1 MLDKSADV
9 AAGATESRP
18 AADFQSHLADLNA
31 RGLLIRVDRPID
43 KDTELH
49 PLVRWQFLGGI
60 AENKR
65 RAFLF
70 TNVTDRT
77 GRNYDMSVAVGA
89 LAASPDIYAV
99 GMGQP
104 VANIGQAW
112 MKAIA
117 DPIAPVEVA
126 SAPCQDVIVT
136 GDDLRSPGRGLASL
150 PVPVSTPGFDAAPY
164 LTATLCITRDP
175 DSGIQNIGMYRAA
188 LKATD
193 RLAVRMVAR
202 PSGGA
207 GGYYHWLKYR
217 ERRASMPIAI
227 AVGAA
232 PVVVFTSPQKLAIDI
247 DELAVAGGLAGAPV
261 RVVKG
266 KTVDLMVPADAEI
279 VIEGMIDTERLEPEA
294 PFGESNGYVALEAYN
309 MPMRVTA
316 ITHRRAPVFCSIISQ
331 VTPSESSVIKKV
343 AYEPLFLN
351 HLHNDLSIT
360 GIRRVVM
367 HERLTNLRP
376 VVFLQYAAGT
386 PKSEVW
392 RGLSGASTF
401 MAGCGKI
408 VVAVSEDIDPES
420 LDAVLWSLA
429 YRSNPI
435 EDVHIEPYRS
445 NLQGV
450 QYGPRSAD
458 SGMLIDAT
466 RKRAMPPLAL
476 PARQFMEHAR
486 AIWDEL
492 SLPALTAQSPWHGDT
507 LGDWTDTWE
516 TFGRRAAMGEWE
528 TTGRETL
535 ARQRTGVM
543 PETPTREGTGSMGEW
558 GIGKPACEP

>member
-1 MLDKSADV
+1 MLDESADD
-9 AAGATESRP
+9 ANYATQARP
-18 AADFQSHLADLNA
+18 AADFQTHLGDLEA
-31 RGLLIRVDRPID
+31 RGLLVRIDRPID

-70 TNVTDRT
+70 TNVTDRA
-77 GRNYDMSVAVGA
+77 GRRYDMPVAVGA
-89 LAASPDIYAV
+89 LAASPDIYAI
-99 GMGQP
+99 GMGRP

-117 DPIAPVEVA
+117 NPIAPVEVA

-136 GDDLRSPGRGLASL
+136 GDDLRRPSGGLASL

-175 DSGIQNIGMYRAA
+175 DSGIQNMGMYRAA

-217 ERRASMPIAI
+217 ERGAKMPIAI
-227 AVGAA
+227 VIGAA
-232 PVVVFTSPQKLAIDI
+232 PVVVFTSPQKLAVDL

-261 RVVKG
+261 RLVKG
-266 KTVDLMVPADAEI
+266 KTVDLLVPADAEI
-279 VIEGMIDTERLEPEA
+279 VIEGTIDTERLEPEA

-309 MPMRVTA
+309 MPMQVTA
-316 ITHRRAPVFCSIISQ
+316 ITRRRAPVFCSIISQ

-351 HLHNDLSIT
+351 HLRGDLSIK

-376 VVFLQYAAGT
+376 VIFLQYAAET
-386 PKSEVW
+386 PRSEVW
-392 RGLSGASTF
+392 RGLSGAATLMS
-401 MAGCGKI
+401 GCGKI
-408 VVAVSEDIDPES
+408 VIAVSEDIDPES
-420 LDAVLWSLA
+420 TDAVLWSLA

-435 EDVHIEPYRS
+435 EDVHIQPYRS
-445 NLQGV
+445 NLQGA

-458 SGMLIDAT
+458 SSMLIDAT
-466 RKRAMPPLAL
+466 RKRPMPPLAL
-476 PARQFMEHAR
+476 PAREFMERAR
-486 AIWDEL
+486 TIWEEL
-492 SLPALTAQSPWHGDT
+492 GLPALTAQSPWHGYT
-507 LGDWTDTWE
+507 LGDWTDAWE
-516 TFGRRAAMGEWE
+516 TSARRAAVGEWE
-528 TTGRETL
+528 ATGRETL
-535 ARQRTGVM
+535 ARQRTGVT
-543 PETPTREGTGSMGEW
+543 PETPTREGSAGMKE
-558 GIGKPACEP
+558 

>member
-9 AAGATESRP
+9 AAGAIESRP
-18 AADFQSHLADLNA
+18 AADFQSHLADLDA
-31 RGLLIRVDRPID
+31 RGLLIRIDRPID
-43 KDTELH
+43 KDNELH

-77 GRNYDMSVAVGA
+77 GRRYDMSVAVGA

-261 RVVKG
+261 RVVKA
-266 KTVDLMVPADAEI
+266 KTLDLMVPADAEI

-543 PETPTREGTGSMGEW
+543 PETPTREGTGSMGE
-558 GIGKPACEP
+558 